1 MSCVLKENLTSK
13 KGNIPITSE
22 DFNGQCSFDCRVCM
36 YVFMWVS
43 GFLYMCHTLSRVTL
57 HLWDRARS
65 FCFQYHGTEWKTHLF
80 SSFFSYFSTAH
91 SVVLSHPP
99 ILSPVLSTLY
109 LSLPLTCLTDID
121 VHRIWQMWHFYQSP
135 LNAFTSLTEALSEQ
149 TTLHASDSLA
159 IHMSTLWNI
168 TYGQSGIS
176 FSIKPR
182 SHWQQWSLFIF
193 RDICR
198 FLVIYMRW
206 CDVDVSSE
214 LLTYFSQLQWLF
226 IS

>member
-1 MSCVLKENLTSK
+1 
-13 KGNIPITSE
+13 
-22 DFNGQCSFDCRVCM
+22 M
-36 YVFMWVS
+36 YVCIHVGVRLS
-43 GFLYMCHTLSRVTL
+43 VHVPHSLTCHPAPL
-57 HLWDRARS
+57 RA
-65 FCFQYHGTEWKTHLF
+65 GEVVLF
-80 SSFFSYFSTAH
+80 SVSRDRMENPPLLFFLLIFFNLPLGRPLPSSRA
-91 SVVLSHPP
+91 

-182 SHWQQWSLFIF
+182 SHWQQWSLLFSEIF
-193 RDICR
+193 AD
-198 FLVIYMRW
+198 FWWY
-206 CDVDVSSE
+206 
-214 LLTYFSQLQWLF
+214 TYGGVMWMCPVNC
-226 IS
+226 